1 MKKVIK
7 FIIII
12 AVIALV
18 AFLLFRGFG
27 LGGGKGGEGEST
39 PSGSQGADES
49 GPDTG
54 VIVVTIRES
63 TVTLDGK
70 DYTEPDAFKA
80 AVEALNDDSHTF
92 EIAEENAIEATYEWV
107 LKVFEDLS
115 ITPKVPG

>member
-39 PSGSQGADES
+39 
-49 GPDTG
+49 
-54 VIVVTIRES
+54 
-63 TVTLDGK
+63 
-70 DYTEPDAFKA
+70 PDAFKA